1 MRSARG
7 EGTTGLGLVAS
18 VVLAFLL
25 LPMAI
30 IAALSFSDSAYTT
43 FPPPGLSLRWYAAI
57 AQSAGWRSSFLV
69 SFAIASATTI
79 LALALGL
86 GAALALTRG
95 HFGYKKLI
103 YTVMLAPL
111 ILPGIIT
118 ALALYFFF
126 APLRMVGSPL
136 AIVLGHAVLALP
148 IALIILCATIQGVD
162 ERLEQAASSLGA
174 SRAVILRRVTLPL
187 IMPGLL
193 SAAVFSFLSSF
204 DEFFIA
210 LFLSTPTFQT
220 LPVRIW
226 STLQYQIEPSVTAI
240 STLLIGMTVGALVIV
255 QLLRAASARISTSWT
270 AAE

>member
-1 MRSARG
+1 MHSESSGGVA
-7 EGTTGLGLVAS
+7 GLGVVAGIVLV
-18 VVLAFLL
+18 FLL

-43 FPPPGLSLRWYAAI
+43 FPPPGLSLRWYVAI
-57 AQSAGWRSSFLV
+57 AQSTGWRGSFLV
-69 SFAIASATTI
+69 SVLIASGTTI
-79 LALALGL
+79 VALALGL
-86 GAALALTRG
+86 GAALSLTRG
-95 HFGYKKLI
+95 HFSFKKLVYSI
-103 YTVMLAPL
+103 MLAPL

-126 APLRMVGSPL
+126 APLRMIGSPL

-174 SRAVILRRVTLPL
+174 SRAVILRRITLPL

-193 SAAVFSFLSSF
+193 TAAVFSFLSSF
-204 DEFFIA
+204 DEFFVA

-220 LPVRIW
+220 LPIRIW
-226 STLQYQIEPSVTAI
+226 STLQYQIEPSVTAV
-240 STLLIGMTVGALVIV
+240 STVLIGMTVGALVIV
-255 QLLRAASARISTSWT
+255 QLLRAASARISTSRT
-270 AAE
+270 VTE

>member
-1 MRSARG
+1 MRKGSG
-7 EGTTGLGLVAS
+7 EGIAGLGVAAS
-18 VVLAFLL
+18 VVLGFLL

-43 FPPPGLSLRWYAAI
+43 FPPPALSFRWYVTI
-57 AQSAGWRSSFLV
+57 AQSVSWRGSFLV
-69 SFAIASATTI
+69 SLAIASATTI

-95 HFGYKKLI
+95 YFSFKKLI

-126 APLRMVGSPL
+126 APLHMVGSPL

-162 ERLEQAASSLGA
+162 ERLEQAAASCGA
-174 SRAVILRRVTLPL
+174 SRAIILRRITLPL

-220 LPVRIW
+220 LPIRIW

-240 STLLIGMTVGALVIV
+240 STVLIAMTVGALLIV
-255 QLLRAASARISTSWT
+255 QLLRAASARLSTSRAT
-270 AAE
+270 VE

>member
-1 MRSARG
+1 LGGSIA
-7 EGTTGLGLVAS
+7 GLGVVATI
-18 VVLAFLL
+18 VLAFLL
-25 LPMAI
+25 LPMVI
-30 IAALSFSDSAYTT
+30 IAALSFSDSSYTT
-43 FPPPGLSLRWYAAI
+43 FPPPALSFRWYVAI
-57 AQSAGWRSSFLV
+57 AQSANWRGSFLASV
-69 SFAIASATTI
+69 AIASATTI

-95 HFGYKKLI
+95 HFGFKKLI
-103 YTVMLAPL
+103 YTMMLAPL

-126 APLRMVGSPL
+126 APLRMVGNPL

-174 SRAVILRRVTLPL
+174 SRGVILRRITLPL

-220 LPVRIW
+220 LPIRIW

-240 STLLIGMTVGALVIV
+240 STVLIAMTVGALVVV
-255 QLLRAASARISTSWT
+255 QLLKAASTRISASRT
-270 AAE
+270 ATE